1 MSIRIAMSNDFQ
13 TLDILLF
20 AMIAVFLA
28 LRLRSV
34 LGRRDK
40 NDQGLDNT
48 RKMEHH
54 QSGNNQNV
62 IELPEREVKNN
73 DESLS
78 AQTSSDTE
86 EINENLSDNIIQK
99 ELLDLKKIDPD
110 FDPENFIVGARVA
123 FEMVIKAFASD
134 DLDTLDRLLSNEV
147 YSNFV
152 RAINERNEAGY
163 SIADTLVGIKS
174 AELVEAFLEGQYGN
188 ITVKFIS
195 EQIKVTKDKK
205 GKVIDGDPKSVIVVV
220 DFWTFSRDINQ
231 QDPNWIL
238 VATRSLD

>member
-1 MSIRIAMSNDFQ
+1 MSIRFAMGNDFQ

-40 NDQGLDNT
+40 TDRGID
-48 RKMEHH
+48 
-54 QSGNNQNV
+54 NNQKLERHQGNLNENV
-62 IELPEREVKNN
+62 IELSERDLQKSDETVSTKSADGPEDLSEEVVQK
-73 DESLS
+73 DILEL
-78 AQTSSDTE
+78 
-86 EINENLSDNIIQK
+86 K
-99 ELLDLKKIDPD
+99 ELDPE
-110 FDPENFIVGARVA
+110 FDAENFIVGARVA

-134 DLDTLDRLLSNEV
+134 DLETLDHLLSNEV

-152 RAINERNEAGY
+152 RAINERNEVGY
-163 SIADTLVGIKS
+163 AVSDTLVGIKS
-174 AELVEAFLEGQYGN
+174 AELVEAFLEEQYAN

-195 EQIKVTKDKK
+195 EQIKVTKDNK

-220 DFWTFSRDINQ
+220 DFWTFARDTNQ
-231 QDPNWIL
+231 QDPNWVL

>member
-1 MSIRIAMSNDFQ
+1 MSNEFQ

-34 LGRRDK
+34 LGKRDK
-40 NDQGLDNT
+40 NDRGIDNNQKVE
-48 RKMEHH
+48 RH
-54 QSGNNQNV
+54 QANSSQNV
-62 IELPEREVKNN
+62 IELSERDTK
-73 DESLS
+73 DS
-78 AQTSSDTE
+78 AEKSSIQTYTDIE
-86 EINENLSDNIIQK
+86 EINEDLSGDSIQR
-99 ELLDLKKIDPD
+99 ELSELRELDPD
-110 FDPENFIVGARVA
+110 FDPEDFVVGARVA
-123 FEMVIKAFASD
+123 FEMVIKAFACD
-134 DLDTLDRLLSNEV
+134 DLETLEGLLSNEV

-152 RAINERNEAGY
+152 LAINERTGAGY
-163 SIADTLVGIKS
+163 TISDTLVGIKS
-174 AELVEAFLEGQYGN
+174 AELVEAFLEGQVSN

-220 DFWTFSRDINQ
+220 DFWTFARDTDQ
-231 QDPNWIL
+231 QDPNWVL